1 MATSYNNIGS
11 VYQSQGNYPKA
22 LEMYQK
28 ALAIWLDVLGANHS
42 DVAASYNNM
51 GSVYYSQGNYPKAL
65 EMCQKT
71 LDIELKVYGANHPD
85 VAMSYNNIGSV
96 YHSQGNYL
104 KALEMYQKALAIRLE
119 MYGENH
125 SKVATLYD
133 YICSVYYSAKEQ
145 GVELPGFKEF
155 MQSGLFVFET
165 VGDDTPAAK
174 AGMSGT
180 YYVLEFA
187 DWTLDSDASIVAKRE
202 EMWDKP
208 ITIVTMRG
216 DEIAQFHLDDSI
228 GVQFVFK
235 KVGEEERQRV
245 LKAYRAWKES
255 QGNRHE

>member
-1 MATSYNNIGS
+1 MIQKALDIQLEVLGANHPYVATSYSNIGV
-11 VYQSQGNYPKA
+11 VYDSQGNYPKA

-28 ALAIWLDVLGANHS
+28 ALAI
-42 DVAASYNNM
+42 
-51 GSVYYSQGNYPKAL
+51 Q
-65 EMCQKT
+65 
-71 LDIELKVYGANHPD
+71 
-85 VAMSYNNIGSV
+85 
-96 YHSQGNYL
+96 
-104 KALEMYQKALAIRLE
+104 LE

-133 YICSVYYSAKEQ
+133 YISSVYYSAKEQ

-155 MQSGLFVFET
+155 TQSGLFACET
-165 VGDDTPAAK
+165 VVDDTPAAK

-208 ITIVTMRG
+208 ITIVAMRG
-216 DEIAQFHLDDSI
+216 DEIAQFHLEDSI

>member
-1 MATSYNNIGS
+1 MHQKALGIWLDVLGASHPYVATSYKHIGS
-11 VYQSQGNYPKA
+11 VYNSQGDYPKA

-28 ALAIWLDVLGANHS
+28 SLD
-42 DVAASYNNM
+42 
-51 GSVYYSQGNYPKAL
+51 
-65 EMCQKT
+65 
-71 LDIELKVYGANHPD
+71 
-85 VAMSYNNIGSV
+85 
-96 YHSQGNYL
+96 
-104 KALEMYQKALAIRLE
+104 IRLE
-119 MYGENH
+119 AYGENH

-155 MQSGLFVFET
+155 MQSGLFACET
-165 VGDDTPAAK
+165 VGDGTPFAK

-202 EMWDKP
+202 EMRDKP
-208 ITIVTMRG
+208 ITIVAMRG
-216 DEIAQFHLDDSI
+216 DEIAQFHLEESS

-235 KVGEEERQRV
+235 KVGEEEKQRV